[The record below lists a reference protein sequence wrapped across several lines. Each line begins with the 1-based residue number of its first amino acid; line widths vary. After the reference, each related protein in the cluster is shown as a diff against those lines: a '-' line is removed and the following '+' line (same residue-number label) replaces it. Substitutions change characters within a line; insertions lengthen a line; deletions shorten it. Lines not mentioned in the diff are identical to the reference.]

1 MFLSHSPLIVLMD
14 IGLPDGD
21 GLSLA
26 KKLRAI
32 RKDFF
37 LIFLS
42 AQNDPEVR
50 VQGLEIGGEDY
61 ITKPFALKEL
71 ILRLERIL
79 KINTS
84 IQGFPSVVKH
94 GDLIIK
100 FNDYELIDKDGN
112 ICSLSQKE
120 REILYLLYTKINEAV
135 GRDEIINEVWGE
147 NSYPSNRTVDNYIV
161 KLRKWM
167 DTDPKRPL
175 EIKSIRGF
183 GYKLVTKQTKEVING
198 II

>member
-1 MFLSHSPLIVLMD
+1 M
-14 IGLPDGD
+14 
-21 GLSLA
+21 
-26 KKLRAI
+26 
-32 RKDFF
+32 
-37 LIFLS
+37 
-42 AQNDPEVR
+42 
-50 VQGLEIGGEDY
+50 
-61 ITKPFALKEL
+61 
-71 ILRLERIL
+71 
-79 KINTS
+79 
-84 IQGFPSVVKH
+84 
-94 GDLIIK
+94 
-100 FNDYELIDKDGN
+100 
-112 ICSLSQKE
+112 
-120 REILYLLYTKINEAV
+120 